1 MASTFFELPLQQ
13 KGTLSKTA
21 SSTQKRA
28 KGQTTVVLI
37 FLVLIIF
44 AGVIVLLLSLAT
56 DVGSQEYMNLYT
68 HNTLLSVLRA
78 DTGFL
83 SPNCRQISDTLA
95 CYFGAYGAENMCGSG
110 QTCEQIANNRITEYL
125 GTFEA
130 VRQNYRYVFIVKSG
144 STDWTPL
151 GPGGTPLELRIA
163 SSPEDSYLDEER
175 VEKLVANER
184 IQAGNRALSVQL
196 VMAKIQE

>member
-1 MASTFFELPLQQ
+1 MD
-13 KGTLSKTA
+13 
-21 SSTQKRA
+21 R

-44 AGVIVLLLSLAT
+44 AGLIVLLLSFAT
-56 DVGSQEYMNLYT
+56 GIGSQEYMNLYT
-68 HNTLLSVLRA
+68 HNTLLSVMRT

-83 SPNCRQISDTLA
+83 NPNCRQISDTLA

-110 QTCEQIANNRITEYL
+110 QTCEQVANNRITEYL
-125 GTFEA
+125 TTLED

-144 STDWTPL
+144 SSDWTPL

-163 SSPEDSYLDEER
+163 STPEDSYLDEER

-184 IQAGNRALSVQL
+184 IQAGSRSISVQL
-196 VMAKIQE
+196 IMAKIRE